1 MYIGNLE
8 TKQLISIALMILF
21 FGMAMFFMGYKYA
34 YNNAINYANEQIEY
48 GINDF
53 KMRFGIVNKADN
65 PDFIIGNVE
74 IPIGG
79 KDGK

>member
-21 FGMAMFFMGYKYA
+21 FGMVMFFIGYKYA
-34 YNNAINYANEQIEY
+34 YNNAINYANEQIDKKINEVKIDL
-48 GINDF
+48 GITS
-53 KMRFGIVNKADN
+53 KN
-65 PDFIIGNVE
+65 PDFIIGNIE

-79 KDGK
+79 DEDVK